1 MLRYSQSKSTRKGS
15 RCCKNACSAPTCFL
29 TTYGMSIHNHLLC
42 KNVSLCHS
50 YSWCRQLSHSINVTS
65 SKWGL
70 SKREFSNLGTENL
83 LDGVRVRAYGERKNG
98 EVTCLYMDR
107 KNVSSSKFLRFIE
120 KDKQLLLY
128 TLCKIYRK
136 GEHARESALKGLFH
150 SIIGK
155 IIEKESTLNVWE
167 KLVYLSCVNSKENAE
182 KINLTKGHKN
192 VRSMDEKNVYNYF
205 CTMLKNR
212 KNNYIHDD
220 EIVSD
225 ISQYLKRKINRKGVN
240 SISMYLFNISYLNS
254 KRIIGTNSLYFFS
267 LYMLN
272 YAKNKIK
279 KRINI
284 INISN
289 YIELL
294 TSIMSISKL
303 KIERSNTLVDNDI
316 ETLNT
321 MSVMN
326 RNEYPFD
333 YVSLSNM
340 SHQYTSLNGNNSSH
354 MRYSFMG
361 LSHNGDHFFHYF
373 NVYHFVYEE
382 ERVMNMKRDR
392 REEEMEDADDVEER
406 NEENTTR
413 VYNMHHQTVDVINF
427 TNYILL
433 CVLKK
438 CLRNCKKG
446 IRSKQFA
453 ENVRSKIY
461 LLISYMFNC
470 LSFDIFCKPLF
481 QVVEHM
487 LVRMCPRVSGG
498 GNVDGSEG
506 ILFRALFPS
515 GAVQLLH
522 LLSLGHGSTPVGKN
536 GTWVLL
542 KMCLEALFIDD
553 CKSLG
558 KRDKVI
564 LYISLSKLTFTSKRS
579 YIEKLNNTISS
590 ELINFTHRDLYS
602 IVYAISC
609 SKFCDLSFFEALIRS
624 IYKMKHK
631 YTRNRLITMASIFYS
646 FNLNM
651 SILNLLLSYASR
663 DSAADV
669 WKSTEK
675 PVPES
680 DSKKSAR
687 KLEEDLENKERIL
700 KELSA
705 HIKESQS
712 EDTFTFTESDMLEL
726 NQEDNAFGCGQPVD
740 R

>member
-1 MLRYSQSKSTRKGS
+1 
-15 RCCKNACSAPTCFL
+15 
-29 TTYGMSIHNHLLC
+29 MSIHNHLLC

-663 DSAADV
+663 D
-669 WKSTEK
+669 
-675 PVPES
+675 
-680 DSKKSAR
+680 R